1 MKIQYI
7 ILLVLIIGT
16 TAMPQGYLTTVSWE
30 VGIPVSKTSEFVNS
44 TSYLGFGIS
53 QRKFLDKS
61 NSVGLVLGWN
71 NFDERV
77 RTPINIS
84 SDRISGTI
92 SGTQLRA
99 INVFPILL
107 GLHHYFGPS
116 DEIQAVIGFNTGVYF
131 IAQRL
136 DIGVY
141 RFQSDNWHFGI
152 APELSFLIPM
162 PDFDADFFITG
173 KYNYAFDSGTSVG
186 GRENNFYSFWNINI
200 GFAVT
205 SNFW

>member
-1 MKIQYI
+1 MKYKYL
-7 ILLVLIIGT
+7 ILFFLILGT
-16 TAMPQGYLTTVSWE
+16 SAMAQGFLNTVTWE
-30 VGIPVSKTSEFVNS
+30 VGIPVSKTSEFNNS

-53 QRKFLDKS
+53 QRKFLDKF

-77 RTPINIS
+77 QDPININL
-84 SDRISGTI
+84 DRVSGTI

-99 INVFPILL
+99 INIFPILL
-107 GLHHYFGPS
+107 GLNHYFGVPS
-116 DEIQAVIGFNTGVYF
+116 GTQTVIGLNTGVYF
-131 IAQRL
+131 IAQRM

-162 PDFDADFFITG
+162 PDFDANFFITG

-186 GRENNFYSFWNINI
+186 GKENNFYSFWNINI

>member
-1 MKIQYI
+1 MKIKYL
-7 ILLVLIIGT
+7 ILSVLFFGT
-16 TAMPQGYLTTVSWE
+16 SAMSQGFLNTVSWE
-30 VGIPVSKTSEFVNS
+30 VGIPVSKTSEFNNS

-53 QRKFLDKS
+53 QRKYLDKF
-61 NSVGLVLGWN
+61 NSVGLILGWN

-77 RTPINIS
+77 GTPINIG

-107 GLHHYFGPS
+107 GMHHYFGHS
-116 DEIQAVIGFNTGVYF
+116 GEIRAVIGFNTGVYF

-152 APELSFLIPM
+152 APELSFLIPV

-200 GFAVT
+200 GFAVS